1 MALETG
7 VTYIEDLV
15 DTNPV
20 GATDYVDEGDDHI
33 RNIKTAVQGSFPS
46 LGATAVTSTAAE
58 LNILDGVTATT
69 AEINIVDGD
78 SADSSVTIAD
88 TDQLIIN
95 DAGTMKQTA
104 FSDLVA
110 YIKSEITGGLNQKV
124 LSIGTWNMNSTAS
137 VNVAHGITLSKLR
150 AIVNVLI
157 ISDTGT
163 YYSMEGLAGGGY
175 TTAQLITADATN
187 ITITRATN
195 STFETSSNFNGT
207 GAGRGY
213 VTIQYTD

>member
-1 MALETG
+1 MSDYSNTFTESTGDTIDTTDFSTEFSAIETA
-7 VTYIEDLV
+7 I
-15 DTNPV
+15 
-20 GATDYVDEGDDHI
+20 AT
-33 RNIKTAVQGSFPS
+33 KA
-46 LGATAVTSTAAE
+46 
-58 LNILDGVTATT
+58 
-69 AEINIVDGD
+69 D
-78 SADSSVTIAD
+78 SADPTLTDTTNSTSIDAIYDEDDMSSD
-88 TDQLIIN
+88 
-95 DAGTMKQTA
+95 DANGLATQQSIKA
-104 FSDLVA
+104 YVDSRVA
-110 YIKSEITGGLNQKV
+110 SLTTKV